1 MTMLGI
7 IIAVMAVIVIVAISE
22 GVRQQ
27 IGNQV
32 NRYGRDVLT
41 IRPFQETDIANSAL
55 PATASTLLTE
65 ADQDTVQKTTGIE
78 VAVPVGVVPGVVRG
92 DQTVSD
98 PLVVATTPALGE
110 ILNQE
115 IEYGGFFN
123 TADGERAAV
132 LGSEIATELFDD
144 NAPLGRTVNFRGHD
158 FIVAGVFEPFLAAPF
173 SLEANFNHAVFVPSE
188 AIRTILGSVPQSQEI
203 LAKVASGS
211 DPEVVAAE
219 VRKNLTASHGGTA
232 DAVVLTSSTKST
244 QTAPVLNLLT
254 RMTIGT
260 AVVALLVGGVGIMNM
275 MLLSVTERIHE
286 IGLRKAVGAT
296 NSQVLRQFVT
306 EAIALC
312 GIGAMIG
319 LFAAL
324 SAIGLLRLFTSL
336 QPVIV
341 WPVALAVPLIAL
353 GAGVLFGSIPAI
365 KASRMDPIEALRHE

>member
-1 MTMLGI
+1 MYK
-7 IIAVMAVIVIVAISE
+7 
-22 GVRQQ
+22 RQ
-27 IGNQV
+27 
-32 NRYGRDVLT
+32 
-41 IRPFQETDIANSAL
+41 
-55 PATASTLLTE
+55 
-65 ADQDTVQKTTGIE
+65 
-78 VAVPVGVVPGVVRG
+78 
-92 DQTVSD
+92 
-98 PLVVATTPALGE
+98 
-110 ILNQE
+110 
-115 IEYGGFFN
+115 
-123 TADGERAAV
+123 
-132 LGSEIATELFDD
+132 
-144 NAPLGRTVNFRGHD
+144 
-158 FIVAGVFEPFLAAPF
+158 
-173 SLEANFNHAVFVPSE
+173 
-188 AIRTILGSVPQSQEI
+188 ILGSVPQSQEI

-296 NSQVLRQFVT
+296 NSQILRQFVT